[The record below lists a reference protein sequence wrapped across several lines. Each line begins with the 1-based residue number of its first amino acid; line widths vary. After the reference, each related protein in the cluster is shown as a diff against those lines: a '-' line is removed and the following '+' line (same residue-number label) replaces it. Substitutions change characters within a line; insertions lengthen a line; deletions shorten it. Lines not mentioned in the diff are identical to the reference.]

1 VSTSPL
7 GGWSLRR
14 RLTLATVVLIAIA
27 ALVIGV
33 VSILSVRGILTQRL
47 DSELAA
53 ASDRAARAPTGYHSS
68 PPPTEPDD
76 EPGPGQIIGILGQS
90 AGTLGVQIEDG
101 VVTYAGYLDEQG
113 TRRDLDAEVAA
124 ALAERAR
131 IGEPTTVDVDPQLG
145 RYRVVS
151 VETEG
156 GAVLVVGLPMAS
168 LEQTVT
174 QLVWIVVAVTV
185 GGIALA
191 TAVAYLI
198 VRASVRPLERV
209 AQTATDVSRL
219 PLERGDVPL
228 AVRVPDVD
236 ADERTEVGRVGA
248 AFNRMLGHVAGA
260 LSARQAS
267 EDKVRRFVSD
277 ASHELRTPLASIRG
291 YAELTRMSPEELPTD
306 ATYAL
311 ARIESEAARMTT
323 IVEDLL
329 LLARL
334 DEGRALE
341 SEPVDMRTLVAD
353 AVNDARVSAPD
364 HEWTIEVPPDGVPTI
379 VQGDASRL
387 FQVVSNLLANARVHT
402 PAGTRVATTLR
413 LVAGVAAPT
422 DRADGSTDARD
433 RLEIAVTDDGPG
445 IAPEIRERVFER
457 FVRGDSSRSRATG
470 STGLGLAIVRAV
482 TEVHGGSV
490 RVDST
495 PGRTRFTIEL
505 PVGLPSEFPGGA
517 EKPAVARRLPGHA

>member
-1 VSTSPL
+1 MT
-7 GGWSLRR
+7 
-14 RLTLATVVLIAIA
+14 A
-27 ALVIGV
+27 
-33 VSILSVRGILTQRL
+33 
-47 DSELAA
+47 
-53 ASDRAARAPTGYHSS
+53 
-68 PPPTEPDD
+68 
-76 EPGPGQIIGILGQS
+76 
-90 AGTLGVQIEDG
+90 
-101 VVTYAGYLDEQG
+101 
-113 TRRDLDAEVAA
+113 
-124 ALAERAR
+124 
-131 IGEPTTVDVDPQLG
+131 
-145 RYRVVS
+145 
-151 VETEG
+151 
-156 GAVLVVGLPMAS
+156 
-168 LEQTVT
+168 LEQTVS

-185 GGIALA
+185 GGIGLA

-209 AQTATDVSRL
+209 AQSATAVSTL

-228 AVRVPDVD
+228 SVRVPDVD
-236 ADERTEVGRVGA
+236 ADERTEAGRVGA

-291 YAELTRMSPEELPTD
+291 YAELTRMSPEELPED

-311 ARIESEAARMTT
+311 GRIESEARRMTT

-341 SEPVDMRTLVAD
+341 SEPVDVRSLVVD

-364 HEWTIEVPPDGVPTI
+364 HEWSVDLPPEDEPTT

-387 FQVVSNLLANARVHT
+387 FQVVANLLANARVHT
-402 PAGTRVATTLR
+402 PAGTRVTTTLR
-413 LVAGVAAPT
+413 TIPGSGRTTTMPGGAVATEVPA
-422 DRADGSTDARD
+422 

-470 STGLGLAIVRAV
+470 STGLGLAIVQAV

-490 RVDST
+490 QVESR
-495 PGRTRFTIEL
+495 PGRTRFSVEL
-505 PVGLPSEFPGGA
+505 PLAASAASAHVRER
-517 EKPAVARRLPGHA
+517 V

>member
-1 VSTSPL
+1 M
-7 GGWSLRR
+7 
-14 RLTLATVVLIAIA
+14 ATVVLIAIA
-27 ALVIGV
+27 ALVIGF
-33 VSILSVRGILTQRL
+33 VSIVSVRGILTQRL
-47 DSELAA
+47 DSELAS
-53 ASDRAARAPTGYHSS
+53 ASERAARAPSGYHAY
-68 PPPTEPDD
+68 PPPGEPDD

-90 AGTLGVQIEDG
+90 AGTLGVQIEG
-101 VVTYAGYLDEQG
+101 GLVTYAGFLDEQG
-113 TRRDLDAEVAA
+113 ARRDIDAGAAA
-124 ALAERAR
+124 ALASQAR
-131 IGEPTTVDVDPQLG
+131 IGVPTTVDVGADGLG
-145 RYRVVS
+145 RYRVVA

-156 GAVLVVGLPMAS
+156 GATLVVGLPMAA
-168 LEQTVT
+168 LEQTVS

-185 GGIALA
+185 GGIGLA

-209 AQTATDVSRL
+209 AQTATAVSTL

-228 AVRVPDVD
+228 SVRVPDVD

-291 YAELTRMSPEELPTD
+291 YAELTRMSPEELPED
-306 ATYAL
+306 AAYAL
-311 ARIESEAARMTT
+311 GRIESEARRMTT

-341 SEPVDMRTLVAD
+341 SEPVDVRSLVTD

-364 HEWTIEVPPDGVPTI
+364 HDWSVEVPPEDEPTI

-387 FQVVSNLLANARVHT
+387 FQVVANLLANARVHT
-402 PAGTRVATTLR
+402 PPGTRVTTTLR
-413 LVAGVAAPT
+413 SVPATSGGLAPVPHGVAAAEAP
-422 DRADGSTDARD
+422 A
-433 RLEIAVTDDGPG
+433 RLEVAVTDDGPG

-470 STGLGLAIVRAV
+470 STGLGLAIVQAV

-490 RVDST
+490 HVESE
-495 PGRTRFTIEL
+495 PGRTCFSVEL
-505 PVGLPSEFPGGA
+505 PLAASTATAHLPER
-517 EKPAVARRLPGHA
+517 V

>member
-1 VSTSPL
+1 MSTAPL

-27 ALVIGV
+27 GLVIGIA
-33 VSILSVRGILTQRL
+33 SILSVRGILTQRL
-47 DSELAA
+47 DSELVAA
-53 ASDRAARAPTGYHSS
+53 CERAARAPTGYHAY
-68 PPPTEPDD
+68 PGPNQPDG

-90 AGTLGVQIEDG
+90 AGTLGVEIEG
-101 VVTYAGYLDEQG
+101 GSVTYAGYLDDQG
-113 TRRDLDAEVAA
+113 TRRDFDTDAA
-124 ALAERAR
+124 ADLAASAR
-131 IGEPTTVDVDPQLG
+131 IAVPTTVDVGSDGLG
-145 RYRVVS
+145 QYRVVA
-151 VETEG
+151 VETDD
-156 GAVLVVGLPMAS
+156 GATFVVGLPMAS
-168 LEQTVT
+168 LDQTVS
-174 QLVWIVVAVTV
+174 QLVGIVVAVTLL
-185 GGIALA
+185 GIGLA

-198 VRASVRPLERV
+198 VRASVQPLERV
-209 AQTATDVSRL
+209 AQTATAVSTL

-228 AVRVPDVD
+228 SVRVPDVD

-267 EDKVRRFVSD
+267 EEKVRRFVSD

-311 ARIESEAARMTT
+311 GRIESEARRMTT

-341 SEPVDMRTLVAD
+341 SEPVDVRALVAD

-364 HEWTIEVPPDGVPTI
+364 HAWTIELPPEDENTV
-379 VQGDASRL
+379 VRGDASRL

-413 LVAGVAAPT
+413 VLPPTAAAG
-422 DRADGSTDARD
+422 GSPVDASR
-433 RLEIAVTDDGPG
+433 RVEIAVTDDGPG
-445 IAPEIRERVFER
+445 IAPEILERVFER

-470 STGLGLAIVRAV
+470 STGLGLAIVQAV

-490 RVDST
+490 AVESA
-495 PGRTRFTIEL
+495 PGRTRFTVDL
-505 PVGLPSEFPGGA
+505 PLATAADRSD
-517 EKPAVARRLPGHA
+517 RLPERV